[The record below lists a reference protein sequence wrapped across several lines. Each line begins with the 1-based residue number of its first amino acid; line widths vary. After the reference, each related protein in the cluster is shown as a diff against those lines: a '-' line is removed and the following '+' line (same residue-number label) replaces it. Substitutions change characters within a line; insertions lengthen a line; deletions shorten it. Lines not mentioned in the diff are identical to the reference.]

1 MKRFT
6 RTVSIVG
13 LVSALQIVSAGSITD
28 TYNTGDTL
36 TTTTL
41 DNIKSAVNDN
51 DARITTLETASVPI
65 IVKDSDS
72 SVVGRLIATDE
83 SFSWWVINSMGFILE
98 LDGDGN
104 LGYEILH
111 FTGPS
116 CTNTAYVPDSETSRR
131 VAAKQGYVFTDPTGG
146 SVYYLSAN
154 TSKTSSISTLS
165 RYELS
170 FDTSYTPIVTVTC
183 VNNSETIDGFQAL
196 PNVPGITGVPSTSYG
211 PVSLQ

>member
-1 MKRFT
+1 MKRFI
-6 RTVSIVG
+6 RTVSMIG
-13 LVSALQIVSAGSITD
+13 LVSALQIVSADSITD

-51 DARITTLETASVPI
+51 DARITALETASVPI

-83 SFSWWVINSMGFILE
+83 GYSWWVINSLRFIFE

-104 LGYEILH
+104 LGYEILY
-111 FTGPS
+111 FTGLN
-116 CTNTAYVPDSETSRR
+116 CTATAYVRDEESTRR

-154 TSKTSSISTLS
+154 TSTTSGVSTQS
-165 RYELS
+165 RYEFS
-170 FDTSYTPIVTVTC
+170 FTPMVTVTC

-196 PNVPGITGVPSTSYG
+196 PNVPGITGVPSTSFG